1 MPLIRE
7 AYQRSTLRYLAGG
20 ILSTLFVPSSLKLLT
35 QPAQGVV
42 DKLIAYSQAGRVKYQ
57 GTYWSAQLY
66 HPERCTS
73 ISAGELVNIIAIR
86 GITLLVA
93 PAH

>member
-1 MPLIRE
+1 
-7 AYQRSTLRYLAGG
+7 
-20 ILSTLFVPSSLKLLT
+20 LSTLFFPSKLQLLP

-42 DKLIAYSQAGRVKYQ
+42 DKLIAYSQTGRVKYQ

-66 HPERCTS
+66 HPERYTS
-73 ISAGELVNIIAIR
+73 IAAGEPVTILAIR

-93 PAH
+93 PFN